1 MTSFF
6 PRNNLSIDIRRARVL
21 APVHERQFFK
31 DDQTKALTRSMEG
44 MPTYTSAEV
53 SKHASAHD
61 AWVII
66 NGKVLDITTWLEEHP
81 GGEDVLLAAAGTY
94 LPPSLLFITIC
105 VVASPSAIIRIVQLT
120 STSNCAAHNAE
131 IN

>member
-1 MTSFF
+1 
-6 PRNNLSIDIRRARVL
+6 
-21 APVHERQFFK
+21 
-31 DDQTKALTRSMEG
+31 MEG

-53 SKHASAHD
+53 SKHTSAHD

-94 LPPSLLFITIC
+94 FPPSFLFCPIC
-105 VVASPSAIIRIVQLT
+105 VVASS
-120 STSNCAAHNAE
+120 CAKLRRSVH
-131 IN
+131 